1 MAAKSQYSGM
11 DITQRA
17 PRYAE
22 VEVPCDLLCDGWV
35 RGMGRKR
42 RGMALQ
48 IVFVFFFFF
57 LVYFI

>member
-57 LVYFI
+57 RVYFI